1 MLVILFGAPTCLA
14 SILWFYSAVAVS
26 MREAAKPFIFEAFKA
41 DCDAVLR
48 GRRGTWS
55 HSLVSAK
62 VSKVVLR
69 DRRNTLARFPE
80 DELHFWMCT
89 SCFYVA
95 GAALPTCRTACLCD
109 LHCHGCVKRRQ
120 LGHCMACAGHCER
133 VFCLESATS
142 GLDASC
148 LESHFARQ
156 AQYLGHPYTPHF
168 TLYTPHFAL
177 HTPHFTL

>member
-1 MLVILFGAPTCLA
+1 MKIEGSLARDARFEAPTCLA
-14 SILWFYSAVAVS
+14 SILWFYSAVAVP

-41 DCDAVLR
+41 DCNAVLR
-48 GRRGTWS
+48 GRGGTWS

-95 GAALPTCRTACLCD
+95 GAALPTCHIACLCD
-109 LHCHGCVKRRQ
+109 LRCHGCVKWRQ
-120 LGHCMACAGHCER
+120 LGHCMACAGHCES
-133 VFCLESATS
+133 VFLRGMRKTWS
-142 GLDASC
+142 GCIL
-148 LESHFARQ
+148 R
-156 AQYLGHPYTPHF
+156 GN
-168 TLYTPHFAL
+168 
-177 HTPHFTL
+177 